1 VGKLPFIL
9 GGFID
14 QLARRGSGKNKLFIF
29 GLGEVCWAL
38 WKVRNKMAI
47 ENVMIKS
54 PVTIMFNV
62 ISFFAAME
70 SAATGQGEVLG
81 AIKLFK
87 EKLGYSGGGR
97 SKGV

>member
-1 VGKLPFIL
+1 VGKLPFVL

-62 ISFFAAME
+62 ISFFC
-70 SAATGQGEVLG
+70 SNGVCC
-81 AIKLFK
+81 
-87 EKLGYSGGGR
+87 YWPRRSVGGH
-97 SKGV
+97 

>member
-9 GGFID
+9 GGFIV

-29 GLGEVCWAL
+29 GLGEVYWAL

-62 ISFFAAME
+62 ISFLQQWSLLLLA
-70 SAATGQGEVLG
+70 
-81 AIKLFK
+81 K
-87 EKLGYSGGGR
+87 EKCWGPLNYSR
-97 SKGV
+97 RN